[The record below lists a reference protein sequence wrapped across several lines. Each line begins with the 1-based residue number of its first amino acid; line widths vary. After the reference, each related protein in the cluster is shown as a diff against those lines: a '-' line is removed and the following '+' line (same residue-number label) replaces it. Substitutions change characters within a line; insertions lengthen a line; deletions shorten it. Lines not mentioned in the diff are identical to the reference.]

1 MITVIIPSLN
11 ERKNINL
18 IKKNINLFRQ
28 SKHIIVDGE
37 SRDSSKITFIKKKLN
52 FIITSPCRGLQ
63 LKKGAEASNTK
74 WLLFIHADTIIN
86 KKNISDI
93 YSFIKAKNINK
104 VGYFK
109 LEYNSKSFLAKLISQ
124 WANFRSRVF
133 KLPFGDQGLLI
144 TRYYYFKL
152 GGHPESEIMED
163 LEFIL
168 RVPKKKKTFIKIDS
182 FSCTPRC
189 VVFRIEIQN
198 NIFSNRIF

>member
-1 MITVIIPSLN
+1 MITVIIPCLN
-11 ERKNINL
+11 E
-18 IKKNINLFRQ
+18 KKNIGLINNNLKLLSN
-28 SKHIIVDGE
+28 SKHIIVDAN
-37 SRDSSKITFIKKKLN
+37 SKDNSKILFKQKKLN
-52 FIITSPCRGLQ
+52 FIICPPSRGLQ

-104 VGYFK
+104 VGFFK
-109 LEYNSKSFLAKLISQ
+109 LSYNSKSFLAKLICQ

-168 RVPKKKKTFIKIDS
+168 RVTKKKIINKIYNLY
-182 FSCTPRC
+182 
-189 VVFRIEIQN
+189 EK
-198 NIFSNRIF
+198 